1 MTSTSAKLHE
11 PFKDLQE
18 KVNDKPSPGDE
29 LIRAATEDWDLGGEQ
44 YLKFLEKSSGVPQT
58 RSSVVPPKLFAES
71 ILGPTRTQKII
82 GGGGEDSST
91 DSSSPSTPT
100 PQTSPRGTNLDP
112 IHNPTKEY
120 PNELKLPAG
129 SGIPNFGGSFRQ
141 YAISSG
147 GNTRWY
153 VEWMRP
159 GAESGKVIFV
169 SSKRIVGDGEKD
181 KNGKPITGPN
191 GDLDSRF
198 TNKANRKDVFATN
211 GHRLFDSEGNPQF
224 TTVKQLFFENG
235 KAGHGTQAL
244 VNLEV
249 AAGLT
254 ADRFMEKREVTTYEH
269 RVLLGQSKHSGHWYV
284 LTPNGKGGLRTYHIG
299 ENEPKDEEIREKIK
313 GNGFSHVWARQS
325 NRVITLNELTPEGE
339 PGFQLKG
346 EALRKKLKLDEG
358 EELWINPESKDRR
371 TKWIATLHRPGKSPQ
386 VVYTFA
392 EKPDEKDF
400 ETNTPAFREL
410 QKVLNPATAKDAAK
424 QKKGGLVY
432 KDGSGEVFTE
442 EVRTTKGLT
451 WKMMFFPTG
460 NKPAINIG
468 SSSTKPEKKDFEQGG
483 RFRDELFEAQ
493 GNKITPP
500 FLQNRIGVDI
510 DHSGQKLKV
519 IVGSIGDKWFILTP
533 RKAGGWSDYELER
546 PETKK
551 GANGDLELTEA
562 AQERVRKMMRSG
574 AFSQLMGPDGKG
586 VANPF
591 LRKNP

>member
-1 MTSTSAKLHE
+1 MTSTAMPMQTAGAITEQAADAGEAGSADQAGPDPKTWR
-11 PFKDLQE
+11 PFEDSPNNPKE
-18 KVNDKPSPGDE
+18 KVPPGIE
-29 LIRAATEDWDLGGEQ
+29 FIRSA
-44 YLKFLEKSSGVPQT
+44 S
-58 RSSVVPPKLFAES
+58 
-71 ILGPTRTQKII
+71 
-82 GGGGEDSST
+82 GEDSWTSVSKLYGTKVFPGAPISQQATPASPKQWRIQSAGTVGSPSSTNET
-91 DSSSPSTPT
+91 DSNPSDGSSSTPSTPT

-141 YAISSG
+141 YAISSD

-153 VEWMRP
+153 VEWVRP

-181 KNGKPITGPN
+181 KNGKLITGPN

-346 EALRKKLKLDEG
+346 EALRKKLKLGEG

-386 VVYTFA
+386 VVYTFG

-410 QKVLNPATAKDAAK
+410 QKVLNPATAKDAAR

-432 KDGSGEVFTE
+432 EDGLGEVFTE
-442 EVRTTKGLT
+442 EVRTPKGLT

-483 RFRDELFEAQ
+483 LFRDELFEAQ
-493 GNKITPP
+493 GKKITPP
-500 FLQNRIGVDI
+500 ILQNRIGVDI

-519 IVGSIGDKWFILTP
+519 IVFYKWGKPDFTDSEI
-533 RKAGGWSDYELER
+533 Y
-546 PETKK
+546 KK
-551 GANGDLELTEA
+551 CED
-562 AQERVRKMMRSG
+562 
-574 AFSQLMGPDGKG
+574 
-586 VANPF
+586 NP
-591 LRKNP
+591 K